1 MDFLIV
7 AKQPWENEVAHNA
20 KNIAFEIARD
30 HRVVYVNP
38 PLSRKEYLFGKT
50 HPIRQHKSLISN
62 GDYLEKISENLWV
75 FYPSAITESI
85 NWIRSHRIF
94 DWLNRHNNLQLAKS
108 LNWLLDELQF
118 TSYMLF
124 NDSEMFQALDAPEL
138 LEPKPLRSIYYIRDN
153 LITQPYWKRHG
164 TRIEPLLAARY
175 DMVVSNSDFLGDYL
189 REYNPKTYM
198 VGQGCDLTLFDAE
211 KMYEMPA
218 DMKDISGIKVGYT
231 GFLTSMRLDIDL
243 LEHSARKN
251 PGLSFILVGPE
262 DDDFQKSAL
271 HGLPNV
277 YFLGNKPIEELSSYI
292 HHFDIAINP
301 QVVNGMTIGNY
312 PRKID
317 EYLAMGKPVVARK
330 TRAMDYFGEHVYLY
344 ESESEFIEC
353 VNLAMKENNSQK
365 RNGRIEFARQHTWKS
380 NVENMLEIIF
390 NAG

>member
-20 KNIAFEIARD
+20 KNIAFELAAN

-50 HPIRQHKSLISN
+50 YPIQQHKSLIKN
-62 GDYLEKISENLWV
+62 GDYLEKTSENLWV

-85 NWIRSHRIF
+85 NWISSHRIF
-94 DWLNRHNNLQLAKS
+94 DKLNRYNNLQLTKS
-108 LNWLLDELQF
+108 LNKVLHELQF
-118 TSYMLF
+118 TDYMLF

-138 LEPKPLRSIYYIRDN
+138 LQPAPLKSIYYIRDN

-164 TRIEPLLAARY
+164 TRIEPILAAKY

-189 REYNPKTYM
+189 REYNPHTYM

-211 KMYEMPA
+211 KSYDLPE
-218 DMKDISGIKVGYT
+218 DMKDIPGIKIGYT

-243 LEHSARKN
+243 LEHSARDN
-251 PGLSFILVGPE
+251 PEFSFILVGPE
-262 DDDFQKSAL
+262 DEDFQKSSL
-271 HGLPNV
+271 HGLKNV
-277 YFLGNKPIEELSSYI
+277 YFLGNKPIEALSSYI
-292 HHFDIAINP
+292 HHFDVAINP
-301 QVVNGMTIGNY
+301 QVINGMTIGNY

-330 TRAMDYFGEHVYLY
+330 TRAMDYFGEHVFLY
-344 ESESEFIEC
+344 ESESEFINC
-353 VNLAMKENNSQK
+353 VKRAMDENSTEK
-365 RNGRIEFARQHTWKS
+365 RIGRIEFARQHTWAS
-380 NVENMLEIIF
+380 NVENMLNIIM
-390 NAG
+390 NED